1 MNKHKWTETDDVAAF
16 YVYRFGHERIAR
28 SKPELAETLGIRP
41 ASFGKRIQ
49 NFKAIDGGGG
59 LSHYAQQSVRVFKQY
74 QSATEPRLRAVVLSA
89 IEKVKMN
96 SGKRSI

>member
-1 MNKHKWTETDDVAAF
+1 MNNHKWKETDDVAAF

-28 SKPELAETLGIRP
+28 SKAELAETLGIRP

-59 LSHYAQQSVRVFKQY
+59 LSHYAHQSLRVYRQY
-74 QSATEPRLRAVVLSA
+74 QSAEEPELRAVVLSA
-89 IEKVKMN
+89 IEKQK
-96 SGKRSI
+96 